1 MSNELLYKKLL
12 DVDEALKKING
23 SFNKINKPEDFLKN
37 QDSLD
42 KLDAISMRLQAIGE
56 VIKKVSKD
64 FPEILNKYPE
74 VDWKGAINFR
84 DKISHHYFDIDAEEI
99 FNICKNHIPLLE
111 SAVKKIL
118 TDTESKINND
128 KT

>member
-12 DVDEALKKING
+12 DISEAIVKINR
-23 SFNKINKPEDFLKN
+23 SFQQVNQPEDFLKN
-37 QDSLD
+37 QDSMD

-56 VIKKVSKD
+56 VLKKAVKD
-64 FPEILNKYPE
+64 SPEIFTPFPE

-99 FNICKNHIPLLE
+99 FKICKNHIPLLE
-111 SAVKKIL
+111 KAINKIL
-118 TDTESKINND
+118 KELEKNLN
-128 KT
+128 KK

>member
-12 DVDEALKKING
+12 DVAEAIE
-23 SFNKINKPEDFLKN
+23 KINKSFHKILTAEDFLDD
-37 QDSLD
+37 QDSMD

-56 VIKKVSKD
+56 VLKKVSKE
-64 FPEILNKYPE
+64 FPRILSEHPE

-99 FNICKNHIPLLE
+99 FKICKAHVPLLE
-111 SAVKKIL
+111 KAIKEIL
-118 TDTESKINND
+118 KEIENKSRDNS
-128 KT
+128 

>member
-12 DVDEALKKING
+12 DVDEAIKKING
-23 SFNKINKPEDFLKN
+23 SFDKINKPEDFLMN
-37 QDSLD
+37 QDTFD

-64 FPEILNKYPE
+64 FPEILNKYSK

-99 FNICKNHIPLLE
+99 FKICENHIPLLE

-118 TDTESKINND
+118 TDIENKIN
-128 KT
+128 KTKT